1 MAIQLIK
8 EVLTPQVEE
17 FSPPVGK
24 NAYSFSL
31 NVSTGHLDV
40 VRNPGGNEVKIPD
53 LSIIRIDDYQET
65 VWSDKLL
72 NFSWSSATPGHLI
85 CEIV

>member
-1 MAIQLIK
+1 MTVQLIK
-8 EVLTPQVEE
+8 EVLTPQIEE
-17 FSPPVGK
+17 FTAPAGK
-24 NAYSFSL
+24 NAYSFRL
-31 NVSTGHLDV
+31 NIGTGHLDV
-40 VRNPGGNEVKIPD
+40 VRNPGGSEVKIPD